1 MLAYSAAGTLIWAT
15 PFTLVGYVFA
25 DSFESA
31 GELVTRIVMLAAVL
45 VGAVLAT
52 AAVLK
57 KRRSRERTGF
67 QTAR

>member
-1 MLAYSAAGTLIWAT
+1 M
-15 PFTLVGYVFA
+15 FA